1 VEKQSRFPAVWI
13 NTGKIWAF
21 DQIAM
26 VAGKGEVSTII
37 RSAVLLRDNML
48 DVIGEIGLPFL
59 GHSAILTAVARLF
72 FD

>member
-1 VEKQSRFPAVWI
+1 
-13 NTGKIWAF
+13 
-21 DQIAM
+21 M